1 LIFFIANNQE
11 HNLKIER
18 ALECALSIFFCYL
31 LNIINI
37 RFTNKKYSKFNLF
50 KNGEMG
56 KKFKNKDLAAKLG
69 VSGTLVS
76 LVLNNKADQHG
87 IRKDTQEKVL
97 ALARQMGYFTMIAEK
112 NETAPTE
119 DTPGIIG
126 MIVPSVNDPFISGIT
141 PYLQKA
147 FSSIGVGFSI
157 ITRDPDD
164 QRFDRLTNAFKK
176 FFSGLI
182 LVGETADDATIRTLR
197 ATDYPF
203 ILLEKN
209 LKTGKL
215 NSINT
220 DMAAGAQLVA
230 NHTKKFG
237 YKNIIIAADHKTIK
251 SDRQLIDEIENALSI
266 IQGVNNPIVIELE
279 RIDSEE
285 EVNFE
290 DFDTFLRPPF
300 RAELIITL
308 HSSLVYPI
316 MTHFTKKKLRV
327 PQDMAL
333 ISIEEGVGFDHIE
346 SPVTCLRRPLQGMAI
361 KAANMIWTEI
371 KNSGKGKFKR
381 QINITPELIIRNSC
395 GNI

>member
-1 LIFFIANNQE
+1 
-11 HNLKIER
+11 
-18 ALECALSIFFCYL
+18 
-31 LNIINI
+31 
-37 RFTNKKYSKFNLF
+37 
-50 KNGEMG
+50 MG
-56 KKFKNKDLAAKLG
+56 KKFKNKDLAARLG

-97 ALARQMGYFTMIAEK
+97 ALARQMGYFNMIAEK

-119 DTPGIIG
+119 ETPGIIG
-126 MIVPSVNDPFISGIT
+126 MIVPSLNDPFITGIT

-157 ITRDPDD
+157 ITKDTDD

-182 LVGETADDATIRTLR
+182 LVGETADDTTIRTLR

-203 ILLEKN
+203 ILLEKC

-215 NSINT
+215 NTVNT

-237 YKNIIIAADHKTIK
+237 YKNIIIAADKKTAK
-251 SDRQLIDEIENALSI
+251 YDHQVIDEIENALSI
-266 IQGVNNPIVIELE
+266 IPGVNNPSLIELDMSAADGE
-279 RIDSEE
+279 I
-285 EVNFE
+285 NFE
-290 DFDTFLRPPF
+290 DFDSFLRPPF
-300 RAELIITL
+300 RAELVITL
-308 HSSLVYPI
+308 HSYLVYPL
-316 MTHFTKKKLRV
+316 MTHFRKKKLRV
-327 PQDMAL
+327 PQDIAL
-333 ISIEEGVGFDHIE
+333 ISMEEGAGFDQMV
-346 SPVTCLRRPLQGMAI
+346 SPVTCLRKPLPGMAI
-361 KAANMIWTEI
+361 KTANMIWTEI